1 MKTIQNAFTFDH
13 RQATGGSGCARQHAG
28 AITTLAPLAVLLL
41 AAAGFAPAH
50 AAEPASHPVPAS
62 VVAERLRTQNPG
74 TRIDSV
80 TPSQLPGLYEVVMG
94 KNIAYVE
101 PSGRYAVFGHV
112 WDMQERRD
120 LTADRKLALDRVDT
134 ATLPRELAIRHVRG
148 TGARTLY
155 VFADPQCGYCKA
167 LEQTLAKM
175 TDITVYTYVM
185 PLLGAESRR
194 LAGAIQCA
202 ADPAA
207 AWSDLMLKAQL
218 PLAQS
223 AQASPA
229 TANPANNTSC
239 DSKVDAVAKLAQSL
253 GVTGTPTLVAADGRK
268 SAGAMPAEQLNGW
281 LALSSPVDPGAT
293 GNTTGNATGSAAV
306 GSAAVRP
313 QANATSATA
322 AGSGTASKA
331 TAKTVLR

>member
-1 MKTIQNAFTFDH
+1 MKPTQNALNTNHHQSTD
-13 RQATGGSGCARQHAG
+13 AASCARQHVG
-28 AITTLAPLAVLLL
+28 AITTLAPIAVLLL

-120 LTADRKLALDRVDT
+120 LTSDRKVALDRVDT
-134 ATLPRELAIRHVRG
+134 TTLPRELAIRHVRG

-218 PLAQS
+218 PAAQGTQPS
-223 AQASPA
+223 S
-229 TANPANNTSC
+229 NSSC
-239 DSKVDAVAKLAQSL
+239 DSKVDAAAKLAQSL
-253 GVTGTPTLVAADGRK
+253 GVSGTPTLVAADGRK
-268 SAGAMPAEQLNGW
+268 SAGAMPAEQLTGW
-281 LALSSPVDPGAT
+281 LALSTAADPGVA
-293 GNTTGNATGSAAV
+293 GNAAGNAAASASGSP
-306 GSAAVRP
+306 AAVRT
-313 QANATSATA
+313 QANATPATATAATA

-331 TAKTVLR
+331 TAKTQLR